1 MKTAVLIQTLVLFF
15 LFFGIAAA
23 DENETAASGTEAP
36 AVALEDVV
44 VTGEGLSDRSLME
57 APASVTVITAE
68 EIEANTARTVD
79 DLLKTTAGV
88 DVYKPW
94 GLFGPSS
101 HVRLRG
107 FANPRATIFLRDGV
121 PINRMVCGGAIHNEI
136 PMDIVERVEVVR
148 GANASLYGAGA
159 MGGVINIVTK
169 KPEGKSQAAVDGS
182 YGTHNTW
189 TANAMVNGAVTEK
202 INLQVNY
209 NHFDTE
215 GYFAWA
221 DSWVAERTET
231 MSLQNL
237 ASWAPVKDNYLSSL
251 ENQKREMDNL
261 FAKAR
266 LDLTPDST
274 INASYSYWR
283 NDNDI
288 GYKYGYINQERN
300 RGSIDYR
307 YNGKF
312 DLTANLFF
320 LDENMQFSQPV
331 LPAPWMTVGEG
342 EETWVT
348 QGEKNDI
355 PIRDGG
361 GMLSFSAPVG
371 KRQQWTLSTDHRLVS
386 TENKQYD
393 GQTGEIQ
400 SVSQGK
406 QYKWGAVA
414 QDAITLGPLTTTL
427 SLRYD
432 AIRTFDFFSEDLTTY
447 TKYEDRSDDQW
458 NPKLGLAYRW
468 SNTTTFKA
476 SAGRVSTFPPLMYLI
491 GNYETPPGRMMLGNP
506 DLKTEYS
513 YSYEAGVE
521 SFFPNGVMVKATCF
535 YNDIRDWMQE
545 VTTNDPEYSSVSVR
559 WENIEKARTTGV
571 EVEAEYYPLDD
582 LKLFAN
588 YNFTNSEIIEFQDK
602 GHNYKNSDL
611 EGNRFPTQPYH
622 RLNAGITWFNTRIA
636 TVNLTM
642 RYVGD
647 RYWDVENDVEL
658 DSFVTFDIKL
668 SRKIGKH
675 LTASLEVTDI
685 FDEAWQETEMHVTPG
700 RMIFGR
706 IKMTY

>member
-1 MKTAVLIQTLVLFF
+1 VRKILVWRSFLILLLFSSSVLAEEHQTDPSTPTVE
-15 LFFGIAAA
+15 I
-23 DENETAASGTEAP
+23 EEM
-36 AVALEDVV
+36 V
-44 VTGEGLSDRSLME
+44 VTGEAVSDQPLRE
-57 APASVTVITAE
+57 APASVTIITPE

-79 DLLKTTAGV
+79 DLLKTTVGV

-94 GLFGPSS
+94 GMFGPSS

-107 FANPRATIFLRDGV
+107 FANPRATIFLKDGV

-136 PMDIVERVEVVR
+136 PLDIVERVEVVR
-148 GANASLYGAGA
+148 GGNATLYGAGA

-169 KPEGKSQAAVDGS
+169 KPEDNPRASVDGS

-189 TANAMVNGAVTEK
+189 TANAMVNGALTAK
-202 INLQVNY
+202 INMQVNY
-209 NHFDTE
+209 NHFDTD

-221 DSWVAERTET
+221 DSWVQERART

-237 ASWAPVKDNYLSSL
+237 ASWEPVKDNYLSSL

-261 FAKAR
+261 FAKLR
-266 LDLTPDST
+266 IDPSLQST
-274 INASYSYWR
+274 INAAYSYWR
-283 NDNDI
+283 NDNHI
-288 GYKYGYINQERN
+288 GYRYGTINQERN
-300 RGSIDYR
+300 RGSIDYQYR
-307 YNGKF
+307 GKV
-312 DLTANLFF
+312 DLTGNIFF
-320 LDENMQFSQPV
+320 LEENMAFSQPV
-331 LPAPWMTVGEG
+331 LPAPWMTIGEG

-361 GMLSFSAPVG
+361 GMLSFSTPMG
-371 KRQQWTLSTDHRLVS
+371 KRQRLTVATDHRLVS

-400 SVSQGK
+400 SLSQGK
-406 QYKWGAVA
+406 QYKWGAVV
-414 QDAITLGPLTTTL
+414 QDAITTGRLTSTL

-432 AIRTFDFFSEDLTTY
+432 AVRTFDFFSEDLTTY
-447 TKYEDRSDDQW
+447 TDYADRSDEQL
-458 NPKLGLAYRW
+458 NPKIGLAYEW
-468 SNTTTFKA
+468 SGQTTFRA

-513 YSYEAGVE
+513 YSYEIGME
-521 SFFPNGVMVKATCF
+521 QYFTSGVMVKATAF

-545 VTTNDPEYSSVSVR
+545 VTTNDPAYSAVSVR
-559 WENIEKARTTGV
+559 WENIEKARTAGV
-571 EVEAEYYPLDD
+571 ELEAEYYPTDD

-588 YNFTNSEIIEFQDK
+588 YNYTNSEIVEFQDK

-622 RLNAGITWFNTRIA
+622 RFNAGITWFNPRLA
-636 TVNLTM
+636 TVNLSM

-647 RYWDVENDVEL
+647 RYWDIENDVEL
-658 DSFVTFDIKL
+658 DDFITVDLKI
-668 SRKIGKH
+668 SRKFADH
-675 LTASLEVTDI
+675 LTASLEVTDL

-700 RMIFGR
+700 RMILGR
-706 IKMTY
+706 VKIDY

>member
-1 MKTAVLIQTLVLFF
+1 MAVLTRLLVILF
-15 LFFGIAAA
+15 LFFGVASA
-23 DENETAASGTEAP
+23 DENETAESGTEAP

-44 VTGEGLSDRSLME
+44 VTGEGLSDQPLME

-169 KPEGKSQAAVDGS
+169 KPEDKAQAAVDAS

-237 ASWAPVKDNYLSSL
+237 ASWAPVKNNYLSSL

-266 LDLTPDST
+266 IDLTPDST

-521 SFFPNGVMVKATCF
+521 SFFPNGVMFKATCF

-622 RLNAGITWFNTRIA
+622 RFNAGITWFNTRIA

-668 SRKIGKH
+668 SRKFGKH

>member
-1 MKTAVLIQTLVLFF
+1 MRKNLLWRSLLILVLVSSS
-15 LFFGIAAA
+15 AAA
-23 DENETAASGTEAP
+23 QDNPTDPP
-36 AVALEDVV
+36 AVTMEEMV
-44 VTGEGLSDRSLME
+44 VTGDAVSDHPLRE
-57 APASVTVITAE
+57 APASVTVIPPE
-68 EIEANTARTVD
+68 EIAANPARTVD
-79 DLLKTTAGV
+79 DLLKTTVGV

-94 GLFGPSS
+94 GMFGPSS

-136 PMDIVERVEVVR
+136 PLDIVERVEVVR
-148 GANASLYGAGA
+148 GANATLYGAGA

-169 KPEGKSQAAVDGS
+169 KPEDKTQAAVDGS

-189 TANAMVNGAVTEK
+189 TANAMVNGALTDK
-202 INLQVNY
+202 INMQVNY
-209 NHFDTE
+209 NHLDTD

-221 DSWVAERTET
+221 DSWVQERAET

-237 ASWAPVKDNYLSSL
+237 ASWAPVKDNYLSAL
-251 ENQKREMDNL
+251 ENQRREMDNL
-261 FAKAR
+261 FAKLRFDPSAQ
-266 LDLTPDST
+266 ST
-274 INASYSYWR
+274 INAAYAYWR

-288 GYKYGYINQERN
+288 GYQYGSIDQERN
-300 RGSIDYR
+300 RGSLDYR
-307 YNGKF
+307 YRGKF
-312 DLTANLFF
+312 DLTGNLFF
-320 LDENMQFSQPV
+320 LEENMAFSQPV
-331 LPAPWMTVGEG
+331 LPAPWMTIGEG

-361 GMLSFSAPVG
+361 GMLSIGMPMG
-371 KRQQWTLSTDHRLVS
+371 KRQRLTLATDHRLVS

-393 GQTGEIQ
+393 GQTGETQ
-400 SVSQGK
+400 SISQGK
-406 QYKWGAVA
+406 QYKWGVVV
-414 QDAITLGPLTTTL
+414 QDAIATGRLTTTL

-432 AIRTFDFFSEDLTTY
+432 AIRTFDFFSEDLTTL
-447 TKYEDRSDDQW
+447 TEYEDRTDDQV
-458 NPKLGLAYRW
+458 NPKIGLVYDW
-468 SNTTTFKA
+468 SGQTTLRA

-513 YSYEAGVE
+513 YSYEIGMEQFLA
-521 SFFPNGVMVKATCF
+521 SGVMVKATAF

-545 VTTNDPEYSSVSVR
+545 VTTNDPAYSAVSVR
-559 WENIEKARTTGV
+559 WENIEKARTAGV
-571 EVEAEYYPLDD
+571 EVEAEYYPMDD

-588 YNFTNSEIIEFQDK
+588 YNYTTSEIVEFQDK

-611 EGNRFPTQPYH
+611 EGNRFPTLPYH
-622 RLNAGITWFNTRIA
+622 RFNAGVTWFNPRWA
-636 TVNLTM
+636 TVNVSM

-658 DSFVTFDIKL
+658 DDYVTVDVKL
-668 SRKIGKH
+668 SRKFGTH
-675 LTASLEVTDI
+675 LTASLEVTDL

-700 RMIFGR
+700 RMIMGR
-706 IKMTY
+706 IKIEY

>member
-1 MKTAVLIQTLVLFF
+1 MKTAVLIWILVTFSL
-15 LFFGIAAA
+15 LSGVAAA
-23 DENETAASGTEAP
+23 DETRTDSP
-36 AVALEDVV
+36 AVTMEEMV
-44 VTGEGLSDRSLME
+44 VTGDALSDQPLTE
-57 APASVTVITAE
+57 APASVTIVTAE
-68 EIEANTARTVD
+68 EIAASTARTVD
-79 DLLKTTAGV
+79 DLLKTTVGV

-94 GLFGPSS
+94 GMFGPSS

-136 PMDIVERVEVVR
+136 PLDIVERVEVVR

-159 MGGVINIVTK
+159 MGGVINIVTQ
-169 KPEGKSQAAVDGS
+169 KPENRARASVDGS

-189 TANAMVNGAVTEK
+189 TANAMVNGALTERL
-202 INLQVNY
+202 NLQVNY
-209 NHFDTE
+209 NHFDTD

-221 DSWVAERTET
+221 DSWVDERAET

-237 ASWAPVKDNYLSSL
+237 ASWEPVKDNYLSSL
-251 ENQKREMDNL
+251 ENQKREMDNF
-261 FAKAR
+261 FAK
-266 LDLTPDST
+266 LKFDVTPAST
-274 INASYSYWR
+274 LNAAYSYWK

-288 GYKYGYINQERN
+288 GYTYGHINQERN

-307 YNGKF
+307 HRGKF

-320 LDENMQFSQPV
+320 LDENMAFSQPV
-331 LPAPWMTVGEG
+331 LPAPWMTIGEG
-342 EETWVT
+342 EDTWVV

-361 GMLSFSAPVG
+361 GMLSLSAPIG
-371 KRQQWTLSTDHRLVS
+371 RRHKLTIATDHRLVS

-393 GQTGEIQ
+393 GQTGQTQ
-400 SVSQGK
+400 SISQGK
-406 QYKWGAVA
+406 QYKWGVVV
-414 QDAITLGPLTTTL
+414 QDAVTTGRLTSTF

-432 AIRTFDFFSEDLTTY
+432 AIRAFDFFSEDLTTY
-447 TKYEDRSDDQW
+447 TDYADRSDDQL
-458 NPKLGLAYRW
+458 NPKIGFNYRW
-468 SNTTTFKA
+468 SDTTTLKA

-513 YSYEAGVE
+513 YSYEIGVE
-521 SFFPNGVMVKATCF
+521 QYFTSGVMFKATCF

-545 VTTNDPEYSSVSVR
+545 VTTNDPAYSSVSVR
-559 WENIEKARTTGV
+559 WENIEKARTAGV
-571 EVEAEYYPLDD
+571 ELEAEYYPTDD

-588 YNFTNSEIIEFQDK
+588 YNYTHSKIVEFRDK

-622 RLNAGITWFNTRIA
+622 RFNAGITWFNPRLA
-636 TVNLTM
+636 TVNLSL

-647 RYWDVENDVEL
+647 RYWDIENDVAL
-658 DSFVTFDIKL
+658 DEFITVDVKI
-668 SRKIGKH
+668 SRKFASH
-675 LTASLEVTDI
+675 LTASLEVTDL

-700 RMIFGR
+700 RMIMGR
-706 IKMTY
+706 IKIEY

>member
-1 MKTAVLIQTLVLFF
+1 MVIFF
-15 LFFGIAAA
+15 LLSGIGSA
-23 DENETAASGTEAP
+23 DENQAEPPE
-36 AVALEDVV
+36 VELEEMV
-44 VTGEGLSDRSLME
+44 VTGDASSDQPLME
-57 APASVTVITAE
+57 APASITVITAE
-68 EIEANTARTVD
+68 EIEANTARTID
-79 DLLKTTAGV
+79 DLLKTTVGV

-148 GANASLYGAGA
+148 GANATLYGAGA

-169 KPEGKSQAAVDGS
+169 KPKDKAHASADLS
-182 YGTHNTW
+182 YGTHNTR
-189 TANAMVNGAVTEK
+189 TANAMLNAALSKK
-202 INLQVNY
+202 INLQLNY
-209 NHFDTE
+209 NHFDTD

-221 DSWVAERTET
+221 DSWVRERAET

-237 ASWAPVKDNYLSSL
+237 ASWAPVKGNYLASL
-251 ENQKREMDNL
+251 ENQKRKMDNL
-261 FAKAR
+261 FAKVKA
-266 LDLTPDST
+266 DLTSSST
-274 INASYSYWR
+274 INAAYSYWK

-300 RGSIDYR
+300 RASVDYR
-307 YNGKF
+307 YRGRF
-312 DLTANLFF
+312 DLTADLFY
-320 LDENMQFSQPV
+320 LEENMAFSQPV
-331 LPAPWMTVGEG
+331 LPAPWMTIGEG
-342 EETWVT
+342 EQTWVV

-355 PIRDGG
+355 PIKDGG
-361 GMLSFSAPVG
+361 GMLSFVTPLG
-371 KRQQWTLSTDHRLVS
+371 QRQRLTVATDHRLVS

-393 GQTGEIQ
+393 GQTLETQ
-400 SVSQGK
+400 SLSQGK
-406 QYKWGAVA
+406 QYKWGVVA
-414 QDAITLGPLTTTL
+414 QDAITFGRLTSTL

-432 AIRTFDFFSEDLTTY
+432 TIRTFDFFCEDLTTY
-447 TKYEDRSDDQW
+447 TEYEDRSDDQL
-458 NPKLGLAYRW
+458 NPKIGLVYQW
-468 SNTTTFKA
+468 SDTTTMKA

-521 SFFPNGVMVKATCF
+521 KFFPIGVMLRATVF

-545 VTTNDPEYSSVSVR
+545 VTTNDPAYSAVSIR
-559 WENIEKARTTGV
+559 WENIEKARTAGV
-571 EVEAEYYPLDD
+571 EVEAEYYPRDD

-588 YNFTNSEIIEFQDK
+588 YNYTNSQIIEFRDK

-611 EGNRFPTQPYH
+611 EGNQFPTQPYH
-622 RLNAGITWFNTRIA
+622 RFNAGITWFNPRVA
-636 TVNLTM
+636 TIHLSM

-647 RYWDVENDVEL
+647 RYWDIENEVEL
-658 DSFVTFDIKL
+658 DDFITFDIKV
-668 SRKIGKH
+668 SRRIGAH

-700 RMIFGR
+700 RMILGR
-706 IKMTY
+706 IKIDY